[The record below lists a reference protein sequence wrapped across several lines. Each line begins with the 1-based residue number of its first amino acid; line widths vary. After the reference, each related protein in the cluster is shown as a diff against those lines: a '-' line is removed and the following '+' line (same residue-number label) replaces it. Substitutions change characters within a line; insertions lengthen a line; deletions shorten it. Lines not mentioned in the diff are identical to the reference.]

1 MKEEEVEE
9 EEEEDLYGD
18 VIRVNETK
26 EEKGGNAR
34 ADADAAAAAVSGKE
48 EDAKLTQEEENGG
61 RRGDVLQLTR
71 KLAEAE
77 EEIAKMRAE
86 RNILVKN
93 MSCIF
98 KTAREEIARKDAII
112 DDLRK
117 KAFLSTGAT
126 PHQR

>member
-1 MKEEEVEE
+1 MMCNFYSVTFTVSSFRNLKYFKQFSLLVM
-9 EEEEDLYGD
+9 L
-18 VIRVNETK
+18 
-26 EEKGGNAR
+26 EK
-34 ADADAAAAAVSGKE
+34 
-48 EDAKLTQEEENGG
+48 
-61 RRGDVLQLTR
+61 
-71 KLAEAE
+71 